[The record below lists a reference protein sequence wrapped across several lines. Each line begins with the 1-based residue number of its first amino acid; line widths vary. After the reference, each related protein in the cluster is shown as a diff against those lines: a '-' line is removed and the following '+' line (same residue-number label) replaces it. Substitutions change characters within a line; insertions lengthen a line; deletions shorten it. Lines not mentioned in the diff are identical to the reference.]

1 MSGRDTLIAQLEHSR
16 QELADLIAG
25 IPEDRFIYPAWR
37 VKELLAH
44 FAGWDDAV
52 LIALRAFLN
61 GQEPI
66 VVAPRG
72 ADDYNART
80 VQERQSL
87 PLAHIVSEWR
97 LTRERLLNLVRKIPE
112 DKLDAVVVYP
122 WGEEGPLRDL
132 LAGQAEHERYHSRE
146 IRTLLEA

>member
-1 MSGRDTLIAQLEHSR
+1 MSGRDTLIAQLEDSR
-16 QELADLIAG
+16 RELAGLIAG

-72 ADDYNART
+72 ADEYNART

-97 LTRERLLNLVRKIPE
+97 LTRERLLNLIRKIPAE
-112 DKLDAVVVYP
+112 QLDAAVVYP
-122 WGEEGPLRDL
+122 WGETGPLRGL

-146 IRTLLEA
+146 IRALLES